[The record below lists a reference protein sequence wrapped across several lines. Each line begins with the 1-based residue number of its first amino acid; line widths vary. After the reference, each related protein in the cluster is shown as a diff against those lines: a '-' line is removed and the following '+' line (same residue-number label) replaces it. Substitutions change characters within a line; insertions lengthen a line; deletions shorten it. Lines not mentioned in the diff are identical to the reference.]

1 MCSDM
6 HTSPL
11 FHSSACCA
19 CTQLGIPDS
28 LLATSHKC
36 VTSVENL
43 VLQVNPYEPE
53 MNWFTDDTEIM
64 PLSAAPEPKRR
75 FIPSKWE
82 EKK

>member
-1 MCSDM
+1 M
-6 HTSPL
+6 
-11 FHSSACCA
+11 A
-19 CTQLGIPDS
+19 DS
-28 LLATSHKC
+28 LLDFIPP
-36 VTSVENL
+36 SVASDEML
-43 VLQVNPYEPE
+43 ALQVNPYDPE

>member
-1 MCSDM
+1 MNNK
-6 HTSPL
+6 TP
-11 FHSSACCA
+11 A
-19 CTQLGIPDS
+19 
-28 LLATSHKC
+28 
-36 VTSVENL
+36 V
-43 VLQVNPYEPE
+43 QVNPYEPE

>member
-1 MCSDM
+1 MPPAM
-6 HTSPL
+6 HIYNQGRV
-11 FHSSACCA
+11 CCEM
-19 CTQLGIPDS
+19 
-28 LLATSHKC
+28 H
-36 VTSVENL
+36 

-53 MNWFTDDTEIM
+53 MNWFTDDKETM